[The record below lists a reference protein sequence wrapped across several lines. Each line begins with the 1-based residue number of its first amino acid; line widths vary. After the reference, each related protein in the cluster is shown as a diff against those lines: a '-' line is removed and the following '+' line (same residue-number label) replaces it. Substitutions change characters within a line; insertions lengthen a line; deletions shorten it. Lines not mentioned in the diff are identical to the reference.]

1 MFEMNGLGKGSS
13 AMQAQKIASAI
24 TSFPGMPA
32 TALKLLAMIDDP
44 AVQVTKIEET
54 LRHDP
59 GLTANVLKLANSA
72 YFGIPSMVGSIRQA
86 VILLGLKRLIQM
98 VIASCVSV
106 IMNRQITGYDLSA
119 GELWR
124 HSIAVSV
131 AAETMAKELEV
142 ETEEEIFT
150 AALLHDLGKL
160 VLDEFVKD
168 DAKQLTTAVSR
179 GISFEMAED
188 IVLGTNHADV
198 GAQILTNWSLPPNIV
213 GAVRWHHGLEK
224 CEQTSALID
233 IVHVA
238 NILSLQMGIGAGSN
252 GHQHEPPADVVK
264 RLGLEAGHLE
274 EVSNQTQHWVDELSE
289 LFGS

>member
-1 MFEMNGLGKGSS
+1 
-13 AMQAQKIASAI
+13 MQAQKIASVI

-44 AVQVTKIEET
+44 AVQVTKIEKT

-150 AALLHDLGKL
+150 AALLHDVGKL

-168 DAKQLTTAVSR
+168 DLRQIETAVSQ

-198 GAQILTNWSLPPNIV
+198 GARILTNWSLPPTIV
-213 GAVRWHHGLEK
+213 GAVRWHHGPEK
-224 CEQTSALID
+224 CEQPSALID

-238 NILSLQMGIGAGSN
+238 NILSLKMGIGAGSN
-252 GHQHEPPADVVK
+252 GRQHEPPADVVK

-274 EVSNQTQHWVDELSE
+274 KVSNQTQHWVDELSE